1 MRRWIL
7 FACLILLPA
16 LGAVVPAAAQA
27 SAVAGGQLTSGGAA
41 AAGADTEAPAMPQDA
56 GYLAQSGSP
65 FTYIST
71 VFTVPALNCKSDPYN
86 SDVDQEVDLSGT
98 DTGLLVGIG
107 ETCQS
112 PDSPPVYNSFWAEKG
127 GALAI
132 EKIMH
137 PGDRVVAYAIPDY
150 TKEEVEL
157 GVVDGTH
164 PADSW
169 RILES
174 SLGLF
179 GGPLPEFSAAGVFSE
194 GNWVPDFTQIA
205 FTDITLYTVKGATG
219 FGYSDVSTTE
229 YVLYY
234 GTTIGDGRQVNVT
247 PGNLKDEGRSF
258 DNNWRAPS
266 N

>member
-1 MRRWIL
+1 
-7 FACLILLPA
+7 
-16 LGAVVPAAAQA
+16 
-27 SAVAGGQLTSGGAA
+27 
-41 AAGADTEAPAMPQDA
+41 
-56 GYLAQSGSP
+56 
-65 FTYIST
+65 
-71 VFTVPALNCKSDPYN
+71 
-86 SDVDQEVDLSGT
+86 
-98 DTGLLVGIG
+98 
-107 ETCQS
+107 
-112 PDSPPVYNSFWAEKG
+112 
-127 GALAI
+127 
-132 EKIMH
+132 MH

-219 FGYSDVSTTE
+219 FGYSDVSTSE

-247 PGNLKDEGRSF
+247 PGNLEDEGRSF

>member
-1 MRRWIL
+1 
-7 FACLILLPA
+7 
-16 LGAVVPAAAQA
+16 
-27 SAVAGGQLTSGGAA
+27 
-41 AAGADTEAPAMPQDA
+41 
-56 GYLAQSGSP
+56 
-65 FTYIST
+65 
-71 VFTVPALNCKSDPYN
+71 
-86 SDVDQEVDLSGT
+86 
-98 DTGLLVGIG
+98 
-107 ETCQS
+107 
-112 PDSPPVYNSFWAEKG
+112 
-127 GALAI
+127 
-132 EKIMH
+132 MH